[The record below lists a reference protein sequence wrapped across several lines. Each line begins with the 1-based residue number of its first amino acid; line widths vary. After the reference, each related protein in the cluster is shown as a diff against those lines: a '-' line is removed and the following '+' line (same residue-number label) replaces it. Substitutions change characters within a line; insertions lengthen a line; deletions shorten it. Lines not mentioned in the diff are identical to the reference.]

1 MELCLLHFVHPSS
14 RMTGWGR
21 NDKKQS
27 FQGHFERNDD
37 QTISHF
43 SSLISVIRGHS
54 DLEWPSNDKIPS
66 FRSHSGMTWDELPF
80 ARKIS
85 RLLGRAME
93 GPRND
98 VEWCRND
105 VGMMEWQPD
114 DWNDYRMIKYEQG
127 GAIPLT
133 PNGGGGWNDSGMNG
147 MTSEWMDD
155 IRMSGMKTEWC
166 KRDRIR
172 SDISNEKRK
181 KGMRL

>member
-1 MELCLLHFVHPSS
+1 MEGFPVLALKVVRFLACRGQMFFSDQALVSIFFLSSKEHWSLNGTLSTSFRSSFVSND
-14 RMTGWGR
+14 RMRSEWQ
-21 NDKKQS
+21 NPS

-37 QTISHF
+37 QTRSHF

-93 GPRND
+93 GPKND

-127 GAIPLT
+127 G
-133 PNGGGGWNDSGMNG
+133 G
-147 MTSEWMDD
+147 
-155 IRMSGMKTEWC
+155 
-166 KRDRIR
+166 
-172 SDISNEKRK
+172 
-181 KGMRL
+181 

>member
-114 DWNDYRMIKYEQG
+114 DWNDYRMINFEQG
-127 GAIPLT
+127 GQYHSLPMW
-133 PNGGGGWNDSGMNG
+133 GGDG
-147 MTSEWMDD
+147 MTAEWMEWLQND
-155 IRMSGMKTEWC
+155 GMTLERTEWHQ
-166 KRDRIR
+166 
-172 SDISNEKRK
+172 NE
-181 KGMRL
+181 